1 MRLIDLTI
9 PIREG
14 MPVWPGDPAPRLR
27 FHKSFAA
34 GDRNN
39 VSESVLGLHTGTHLD
54 APMHFL
60 PEAGGI
66 ETLPLDV
73 LVGPARVIPIEHP
86 RQVTAE
92 ELRRR
97 GLAGATRF
105 LIRTRNSAERWWEK
119 PFDPGFCH
127 MTREA
132 AQLLLD
138 AGMRLLGV
146 DCLSVDGKG
155 APGSPVHN
163 LLLPAGVVLL
173 EGLDLSQA
181 PPGDYELI
189 ALPALF
195 WGRDGAPARA
205 VLRTS
210 QPASSG

>member
-1 MRLIDLTI
+1 MGLIDLTI

-39 VSESVLGLHTGTHLD
+39 VSEAALGLHTGTHLD
-54 APMHFL
+54 APMHFI
-60 PEAGGI
+60 EGAGGI
-66 ETLPLDV
+66 ETLPLGV
-73 LVGPARVIPIEHP
+73 LIGPARVIRIEDP
-86 RQVTAE
+86 RRVTAE
-92 ELRRR
+92 ELGRHD
-97 GLAGATRF
+97 LSGASRF
-105 LIRTRNSAERWWEK
+105 LIRTPNSDGRWWEK

-173 EGLDLSQA
+173 EGLNLSQA
-181 PPGDYELI
+181 PPGDHELI

-195 WGRDGAPARA
+195 AGRDGAPARA
-205 VLRTS
+205 VLRT
-210 QPASSG
+210 A

>member
-1 MRLIDLTI
+1 MLFIDLTI

-14 MPVWPGDPAPRLR
+14 IPIWPGDPELRLR
-27 FHKSFAA
+27 WHKSFAA

-39 VSESVLGLHTGTHLD
+39 VSEAALGLHTGTHLD
-54 APMHFL
+54 APMHFI
-60 PEAGGI
+60 EGAGGI
-66 ETLPLDV
+66 ETLPLGV
-73 LVGPARVIPIEHP
+73 LIGPARVIRIEDP
-86 RQVTAE
+86 RRVTAE
-92 ELRRR
+92 ELGRHD
-97 GLAGATRF
+97 LSGASRF
-105 LIRTRNSAERWWEK
+105 LIRTPNSDGRWWEK

-127 MTREA
+127 MTEEA

-163 LLLPAGVVLL
+163 LLMPKRVILL
-173 EGLDLSQA
+173 EGLNLSAA
-181 PPGDYELI
+181 PAGDYELI

-205 VLRTS
+205 ILRS
-210 QPASSG
+210 R

>member
-1 MRLIDLTI
+1 MPFIDLTI

-14 MPVWPGDPAPRLR
+14 MPIWPGDPEPRLR
-27 FHKSFAA
+27 WHKSFAA

-39 VSESVLGLHTGTHLD
+39 VTEAAFGLHTGTHLD
-54 APMHFL
+54 APNHFL
-60 PEAGGI
+60 RDRGGI
-66 ETLPLDV
+66 ETLPIEILI
-73 LVGPARVIPIEHP
+73 GPGRVIEIDDPH
-86 RQVTAE
+86 RVTAE
-92 ELRRR
+92 ELR
-97 GLAGATRF
+97 GKNLAGASRF

-127 MTREA
+127 MTEEA

-163 LLLPAGVVLL
+163 LLMPKGVVLL
-173 EGLDLSQA
+173 EGLNLSAA
-181 PPGDYELI
+181 PAGDYELI

-205 VLRTS
+205 ILRS
-210 QPASSG
+210 R